1 MRRDEV
7 VCSPRFFSDSY
18 ICIYIYIYRI
28 SCKSNFYSIDIDH
41 TCTRAV
47 SYRLYEFYTYEFTYV
62 LTPHY
67 LVLRLRIVSR
77 NIYIY
82 IHDISF
88 FLEGIGMNVDISHTD
103 FLFFFFPF
111 KRRFIFSFLFDNK
124 FVYNLSYRLVR
135 LEVLV
140 GGGGGEDSRES
151 IGQSIKR

>member
-1 MRRDEV
+1 
-7 VCSPRFFSDSY
+7 
-18 ICIYIYIYRI
+18 
-28 SCKSNFYSIDIDH
+28 
-41 TCTRAV
+41 
-47 SYRLYEFYTYEFTYV
+47 
-62 LTPHY
+62 
-67 LVLRLRIVSR
+67 
-77 NIYIY
+77 
-82 IHDISF
+82 
-88 FLEGIGMNVDISHTD
+88 MNVDISHTD

>member
-1 MRRDEV
+1 MLASFFFPIPTN
-7 VCSPRFFSDSY
+7 VC
-18 ICIYIYIYRI
+18 IYRI

-82 IHDISF
+82 TRYF
-88 FLEGIGMNVDISHTD
+88 FFSRRDWNERRYISHR
-103 FLFFFFPF
+103 LSFFFFPF